1 MRVGAIGCRGKRLF
15 VFSRFFPMRFCMSMG
30 IGEKRGDWGHE
41 GILLTPVYSLIL
53 PASIRFSAGCI
64 VGSSELH

>member
-1 MRVGAIGCRGKRLF
+1 
-15 VFSRFFPMRFCMSMG
+15 MSMG